1 MIGCLVLA
9 PVSSTMMLLQAPT
22 DMKPTYSPILAY
34 SPDASQLNA
43 SLYQNA
49 VHRVSLGGFAVS
61 PCHMQSAQH
70 ALQPGSCCLSLYFGS
85 LTCASKWLSASGCY
99 T

>member
-43 SLYQNA
+43 SLYQMLSTEY
-49 VHRVSLGGFAVS
+49 RLED
-61 PCHMQSAQH
+61 
-70 ALQPGSCCLSLYFGS
+70 LQ
-85 LTCASKWLSASGCY
+85 
-99 T
+99 